1 MGLDRN
7 WFYAGDLYRNHV
19 SVQADGTELIYPE
32 AAAVALA
39 ATTENTTGQT
49 LHLVFRGTDADLG
62 KDGEA
67 GTPQGQSRYFGQL
80 IPLIEAALAYASDPA
95 NGVTEVVV
103 SGHSLGGSMA
113 DLFALYYGPP
123 LRPCPASTC
132 RWSRLPRRDRSRRA
146 GASAELRHHAC

>member
-1 MGLDRN
+1 MGLDRS
-7 WFYAGDLYRNHV
+7 WFYGGDLYRNHI
-19 SVQADGTELIYPE
+19 SVQADGTEVIYPE

-39 ATTENTTGQT
+39 ATAPNGQGRT

-67 GTPQGQSRYFGQL
+67 GTAQGQSRYFGQL
-80 IPLIEAALAYASDPA
+80 IPLIEAALAYAADPA

-113 DLFALYYGPP
+113 DLFALYYGAEFAALPGVAAGR
-123 LRPCPASTC
+123 LASVG
-132 RWSRLPRRDRSRRA
+132 RDRPGRA
-146 GASAELRHHAC
+146 GAAAWL